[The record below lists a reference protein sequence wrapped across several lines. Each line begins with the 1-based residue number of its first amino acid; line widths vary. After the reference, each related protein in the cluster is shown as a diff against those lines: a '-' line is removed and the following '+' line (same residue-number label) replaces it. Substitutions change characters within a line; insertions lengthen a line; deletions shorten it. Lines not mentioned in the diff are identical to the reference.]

1 MPIFLAL
8 LVVLLNM
15 TAFRGSKVLVSL
27 FALELG
33 SGQIMLGVIV
43 ALYSLCPIL
52 LALYAGRLSDRLGV
66 GRPLALGSL
75 GIALSLALPGVLPSL
90 PALYVSALLIGFSHV
105 FYNVSMQNLVGML
118 STPETSTRNF
128 SNLSLVIA
136 SGGFAGPLLAGFA
149 IDELGHA
156 AAYLCLAVTPAIS
169 AVLMFGARRRLA
181 ALRGGKSKNSGEAG
195 GYAVGLLSN
204 VPLRRT
210 LITSGII
217 LTAIDLFQF
226 YMPVYGHAI
235 GLPASTIGVV
245 LAMFAAAS
253 FIVRIIMPRLVDRFG
268 DESVL
273 TASIF
278 IAAGTYLLF
287 PLFESGVLLAV
298 IAFLLGMG
306 TGCGQPL
313 TLMMIYARA
322 PEGRSGEAMGLR
334 MTINNV
340 THLGVPLLFGAIGTA
355 FGVAPV
361 FLANAAML
369 AASGALSRRR

>member
-1 MPIFLAL
+1 MPIFLVL

-33 SGQIMLGVIV
+33 SGQIMLGLIV
-43 ALYSLCPIL
+43 ALYSLCPML
-52 LALYAGRLSDRLGV
+52 LALYAGKLSDRLGV
-66 GRPLALGSL
+66 RWPLALGSL
-75 GIALSLALPGVLPSL
+75 GIALSLVLPGVLPSL
-90 PALYVSALLIGFSHV
+90 HTLYVSALLIGASHV
-105 FYNVSMQNLVGML
+105 FYNVSVQNLVGML
-118 STPETSTRNF
+118 STPATSTRNF

-136 SGGFAGPLLAGFA
+136 SGGFAGPLFAGFA
-149 IDELGHA
+149 IDALGYA
-156 AAYLCLAVTPAIS
+156 VAYLCLAVTPAIS
-169 AVLMFGARRRLA
+169 AALMFGARRRLA
-181 ALRGGKSKNSGEAG
+181 ALRGGKSKNSEEAV
-195 GYAVGLLSN
+195 YAVGLLGN

-226 YMPVYGHAI
+226 YMPIYGHTI
-235 GLPASTIGVV
+235 GLSASTIGMV

-253 FIVRIIMPRLVDRFG
+253 FLVRIIMPRLVDRFG
-268 DESVL
+268 EEPVL

-278 IAAGTYLLF
+278 IAAATYLLF
-287 PLFESGVLLAV
+287 PLVESGLLLAA

-322 PEGRSGEAMGLR
+322 PEGRSGEALGLR
-334 MTINNV
+334 MAINNL
-340 THLGVPLLFGAIGTA
+340 THLTVPLLFGAIGTA

-369 AASGALSRRR
+369 AASGTLSRRR